1 MISSSWV
8 QGGASCPWR
17 CSSCLTSNGCP
28 PPPPPVDHACT
39 WRMHGG
45 QRYSYYIYFSQG
57 YFYQVSFLL
66 TTLAHGQCTVDKD
79 IHIKYTSV
87 KDIFINISSSCWPHL
102 HMDNAQWTKIFI
114 WKRLLSR
121 IFLLRSPQC
130 TVDKDIHIT
139 FTSVKDIFI
148 KYLSWWPH
156 LHKDNAQRT
165 KISLHI
171 TFTTVDWSRDI
182 HTEKCSHKH
191 SHQHL
196 T

>member
-39 WRMHGG
+39 WTMHRG
-45 QRYSYYIYFSQG
+45 QRYYSYYNYFRQG
-57 YFYQVSFLL
+57 YFY
-66 TTLAHGQCTVDKD
+66 H
-79 IHIKYTSV
+79 
-87 KDIFINISSSCWPHL
+87 INISSPPPSYCWPHL